1 MGCTQQTV
9 NRWEAGLARPRDKQ
23 LPLLAQVL
31 QADVNEL
38 MRTAGQAAT
47 KSAVT
52 SFDQPFPIDA
62 LTPDSFERFCL
73 YFLKRHYPGAKVHRL
88 GGPGH
93 AQDGLDIEVVF
104 CNGFR
109 YGFQ

>member
-1 MGCTQQTV
+1 
-9 NRWEAGLARPRDKQ
+9 
-23 LPLLAQVL
+23 
-31 QADVNEL
+31 
-38 MRTAGQAAT
+38 MRTDGQAAT

-109 YGFQ
+109 YGFQCKRVEEVRSSESPRCCRETYRQGAKELLVADAGC